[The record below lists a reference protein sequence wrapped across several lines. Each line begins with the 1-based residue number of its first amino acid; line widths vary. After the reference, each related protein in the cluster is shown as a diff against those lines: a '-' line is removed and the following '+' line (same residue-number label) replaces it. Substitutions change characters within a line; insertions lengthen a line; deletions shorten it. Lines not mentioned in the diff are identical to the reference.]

1 MGDYNDAMMRNN
13 AAVQARTKAQNRAN
27 VLQLKLIGQ
36 SHPTG
41 LTTNLLKLFEPRPPL
56 EYKPPIDKRKCPPYT
71 GMAQLVS
78 HFAEPGDPEYAP
90 PVKCHAINYSKGWP
104 KGYAQML
111 LYGPLVALLAQKRA
125 RIHKLR
131 LEKGAIKAAEELE
144 KYDPQKDPNITGDPY
159 KTLFVA
165 RLNYETT
172 EHRIKREFEAY
183 GPIKR
188 NYETTEH
195 RIKREFEAYGPI
207 KRHHVA
213 AYKQADGR
221 KVDGKR
227 VLVDV
232 ERGRTVPNWRP
243 RRLGGGLGS
252 TRIGGEEVNQKYSG
266 REQQQVTSEHARSEE
281 PRSRDDRH
289 LDRDKGKS
297 RERGKERERE
307 RERSHERSY
316 DKARDRDARED
327 RHHHRDRDRNRDRDR
342 ERDHGR
348 DRDRARDRD
357 RERDRGRDYDRD
369 RERDRDRP
377 RERERE
383 RDRDY
388 DHASHER
395 DRGHTHDRDADHD
408 YIEPKHDRELPEM
421 KASDFDHGE
430 PNHGRDWSDG
440 PKHGNEHDYP
450 YEHQRNQKQYD
461 FKLQGLGD
469 PQNDTEPRNHVPYDK
484 VDHVNYP
491 SRFNHVESESREEG
505 EAFGDEDYEYH
516 RSERSHS
523 HEYGN

>member
-90 PVKCHAINYSKGWP
+90 PVEKGET
-104 KGYAQML
+104 M
-111 LYGPLVALLAQKRA
+111 AQKRA
-125 RIHKLR
+125 RIHTLR

-144 KYDPQKDPNITGDPY
+144 KYDPNKDPNITGDPY

-165 RLNYETT
+165 KLNYETT

-188 NYETTEH
+188 VRLITDKVTNKPRGYAFIEYMHTRDMKT
-195 RIKREFEAYGPI
+195 
-207 KRHHVA
+207 

-266 REQQQVTSEHARSEE
+266 R
-281 PRSRDDRH
+281 
-289 LDRDKGKS
+289 DKGKS
-297 RERGKERERE
+297 RERGRERE
-307 RERSHERSY
+307 RDQERSHERSH
-316 DKARDRDARED
+316 DKARDRDTRED

-342 ERDHGR
+342 ERDRGR

-377 RERERE
+377 RERER
-383 RDRDY
+383 DRDY

-395 DRGHTHDRDADHD
+395 NRGQSHDRDTD
-408 YIEPKHDRELPEM
+408 YDYMEPKHDGELPEV
-421 KASDFDHGE
+421 KARDFDHGE
-430 PNHGRDWSDG
+430 PNHGQEWYDG

-450 YEHQRNQKQYD
+450 FEQQRNQEQYD
-461 FKLQGLGD
+461 FQLHGLGD
-469 PQNDTEPRNHVPYDK
+469 PQNDSERSRRQDHEYHNHVPYDK
-484 VDHVNYP
+484 VDHVNYHGQ
-491 SRFNHVESESREEG
+491 FNHVESESREEG
-505 EAFGDEDYEYH
+505 EAFGDQDYE
-516 RSERSHS
+516 
-523 HEYGN
+523 